1 MCCPRNGKQVPHD
14 LEVDAATVFSY
25 HCAQAWEG
33 QTATLASPDTGQK
46 VEASGL
52 PSLLF
57 NLAYGDVG
65 RLSTKENIVMS
76 IPVSRQAAAP
86 LLALALAAPS
96 VSALADPA
104 IDSVVVTAT
113 RTPQRPDEV
122 IPDTAV
128 ISSEEIQR
136 AGAGSIADLLR
147 RQRGVEIV
155 RNGGP
160 GSSTSVYL
168 RGANSNQVVV
178 LIDGVRIGSSTTGA
192 ASWNAIPLSSIDHIE
207 IVYGPLSALYG
218 ADAIGGVVQI
228 FTKKSEGP
236 PAFSASA
243 GGGSYG
249 SRQYDASVHGSTG
262 GEHSLSYA
270 LSGAHEEAD
279 GFSATRPGS
288 SSYNKDDDG
297 YGRNSFNGRL
307 SMQLAPGHDLGLQF
321 LKSRLGAQY
330 DSGASSYDTH
340 NEQDID
346 SYAVFLNDRILPNWR
361 SSLQAARSNDRLGS
375 FTSPAAS
382 GASQIDT
389 RQDEFTWQ
397 NTLDLN
403 GDTLQVLFGHR
414 KEEVLSSSSTALNRS
429 RITNSVAAA
438 YDLRRGSH
446 LLDLSLRQDHSVY
459 GGKTTGA
466 AGYGYEFSKN
476 LRVTASMGTSFR
488 APTYN
493 ELYYPG
499 YGLPTNKPEQGR
511 NLEAGIRYQV
521 AGAELQANYYRNR
534 LTDMIVTVNPCPSR
548 TGSCAY
554 NVNHAL
560 LEGLT
565 MSAETRLRGFD
576 LRASVDLQD
585 PRDETTGKQLA
596 RRTRRH
602 ASLAAGYEM
611 GQLDLG
617 AELQASGSRFD
628 DAANANRLG
637 GYGLLNLYTTW
648 RFTPDWSLLLRLD
661 NAADKRY
668 ELARNYGTAG
678 RSWFAALRYGI
689 R

>member
-1 MCCPRNGKQVPHD
+1 
-14 LEVDAATVFSY
+14 
-25 HCAQAWEG
+25 
-33 QTATLASPDTGQK
+33 
-46 VEASGL
+46 VEACGL
-52 PSLLF
+52 PWLLF

-65 RLSTKENIVMS
+65 RLSTKENIIMRFSVT
-76 IPVSRQAAAP
+76 RHAAAP
-86 LLALALAAPS
+86 LLAITLAAPALP
-96 VSALADPA
+96 ALADPA
-104 IDSVVVTAT
+104 PDTVVVTAT
-113 RTPQRPDEV
+113 RTPQRADQV
-122 IPDTAV
+122 IPDTTV
-128 ISSEEIQR
+128 IGSDEIAR
-136 AGAGSIADLLR
+136 AGAGSVADLLG
-147 RQRGVEIV
+147 RQRGIEIV

-160 GSSTSVYL
+160 GASTSVFL

-192 ASWNAIPLSSIDHIE
+192 ASWNAIPLSIIDRIE

-228 FTKKSEGP
+228 FTKRSDRA
-236 PAFSASA
+236 PAFGASVGA
-243 GGGSYG
+243 GSYG
-249 SRQYDASVHGSTG
+249 ARQADAGVHGATG
-262 GEHSLSYA
+262 GDHSISYTLGSA
-270 LSGAHEEAD
+270 REDAD
-279 GFSATRPGS
+279 GFSNTRPGS

-297 YGRNSFNGRL
+297 YTRNSVNGRL
-307 SMQLAPGHDLGLQF
+307 AIQLTPGIEAGAQF
-321 LKSRLGAQY
+321 LKSRLRAQY

-346 SYAVFLNDRILPNWR
+346 SYAAFLNARLLPNWR
-361 SSLQAARSNDRLGS
+361 SSVQAARANDKLGS
-375 FTSPAAS
+375 YTSAAAS

-389 RQDEFTWQ
+389 RQDDFTWQ
-397 NTLDLN
+397 NTLDLG
-403 GDTLQVLFGHR
+403 GDTVQVLFGHR
-414 KEEVLSSSSTALNRS
+414 KEAVLSSASGALNRS

-446 LLDLSLRQDHSVY
+446 LLDLGLRQDHSVY

-466 AGYGYEFSKN
+466 AGYGYEFSKD
-476 LRVTASMGTSFR
+476 LRATASVGTSFR

-499 YGLPTNKPEQGR
+499 YGLATNKPEQGR
-511 NLEAGIRYQV
+511 NLEAGLRYRV

-565 MSAETRLRGFD
+565 MSLDTRMRGID

-596 RRTRRH
+596 RRARRH
-602 ASLAAGYEM
+602 AGVTAAYALGE
-611 GQLDLG
+611 LDLG
-617 AELQASGSRFD
+617 AELQGAGSRFD

-661 NAADKRY
+661 NALDQRY

-678 RSWFAALRYGI
+678 RSGFAALRYGI

>member
-1 MCCPRNGKQVPHD
+1 MR
-14 LEVDAATVFSY
+14 FS
-25 HCAQAWEG
+25 
-33 QTATLASPDTGQK
+33 
-46 VEASGL
+46 
-52 PSLLF
+52 
-57 NLAYGDVG
+57 
-65 RLSTKENIVMS
+65 
-76 IPVSRQAAAP
+76 VSRQAAAP
-86 LLALALAAPS
+86 LLAITLATPFIPAF
-96 VSALADPA
+96 ADPA

-113 RTPQRPDEV
+113 RTPQRADEV
-122 IPDTAV
+122 IPDTSV
-128 ISSEEIQR
+128 ITSEEIAR
-136 AGAGSIADLLR
+136 AGAGSVADLLR

-160 GSSTSVYL
+160 GASTSVFL

-228 FTKKSEGP
+228 FTRKSEGT

-243 GGGSYG
+243 GAGSYA
-249 SRQYDASVHGSTG
+249 SRQYDAGVHGATG
-262 GEHSLSYA
+262 GDHSVSYA
-270 LSGAHEEAD
+270 LSAAREDAD
-279 GFSATRPGS
+279 GFSSTRPGS

-297 YGRNSFNGRL
+297 YARNSVNGRVAV
-307 SMQLAPGHDLGLQF
+307 QLAPGHEAGAQF
-321 LKSRLGAQY
+321 LKSRLRAQY
-330 DSGASSYDTH
+330 DSGAASYDTH

-346 SYAVFLNDRILPNWR
+346 SYAVFLNDSILPDWR

-375 FTSPAAS
+375 FTNAAAS
-382 GASQIDT
+382 GANQIDT
-389 RQDEFTWQ
+389 RQTEFTWQ
-397 NTLDLN
+397 NTFDLN
-403 GDTLQVLFGHR
+403 GDTLQVLLGHR
-414 KEEVLSSSSTALNRS
+414 REEVLSSSSTALNRS

-446 LLDLSLRQDHSVY
+446 LLDLSLRRDHSVY

-466 AGYGYEFSKN
+466 AGYGYEFSRD
-476 LRVTASMGTSFR
+476 LRATASVGTSFR

-511 NLEAGIRYQV
+511 NLEAGLRYRV

-534 LTDMIVTVNPCPSR
+534 LTDMLVTLNPCPSR

-554 NVNHAL
+554 NVNRAL

-565 MSAETRLRGFD
+565 MSLDTRAYGID
-576 LRASVDLQD
+576 LRASADLQD

-596 RRTRRH
+596 RRSRRH
-602 ASLAAGYEM
+602 ASLTAGYAVDRF
-611 GQLDLG
+611 DLG
-617 AELQASGSRFD
+617 AELQASDSRFD

-637 GYGLLNLYTTW
+637 GYSLLNLYTTW
-648 RFTPDWSLLLRLD
+648 RFTSDWSLLLRLD
-661 NAADKRY
+661 NALDKRY
-668 ELARNYGTAG
+668 ELARHYGTAG

>member
-1 MCCPRNGKQVPHD
+1 
-14 LEVDAATVFSY
+14 
-25 HCAQAWEG
+25 
-33 QTATLASPDTGQK
+33 
-46 VEASGL
+46 
-52 PSLLF
+52 
-57 NLAYGDVG
+57 
-65 RLSTKENIVMS
+65 MS

-86 LLALALAAPS
+86 LLALSLALPS
-96 VSALADPA
+96 ISALADP
-104 IDSVVVTAT
+104 SLETVVVTAA
-113 RTPQRPDEV
+113 RTPQRADEV
-122 IPDTAV
+122 IPDVTV
-128 ISSEEIQR
+128 ISSDEVAR
-136 AGAGSIADLLR
+136 AGAGSVADLLR
-147 RQRGVEIV
+147 RQRGIEIV

-160 GSSTSVYL
+160 GASTSVYL

-207 IVYGPLSALYG
+207 IVYGPLSSLYG

-228 FTKKSEGP
+228 FTKKSAGT

-243 GGGSYG
+243 GGGTYG
-249 SRQYDASVHGSTG
+249 TSQYDASVHGSTG
-262 GEHSLSYA
+262 GDHSISYA
-270 LSGAHEEAD
+270 LSGAREDSD
-279 GFSATRPGS
+279 GFSSTRPGS

-297 YGRNSFNGRL
+297 YTRDSVNGRVA
-307 SMQLAPGHDLGLQF
+307 MQLAPGHEVGAQF
-321 LKSRLGAQY
+321 LKSRLRAQY

-340 NEQDID
+340 SEQDID

-375 FTSPAAS
+375 FTGAAAS

-389 RQDEFTWQ
+389 RQDEYTWQ
-397 NTLDLN
+397 NTFDLD

-438 YDLRRGSH
+438 YDMRRGSH
-446 LLDLSLRQDHSVY
+446 LLDLSLRNDHSVY

-466 AGYGYEFSKN
+466 AGYGYEFSKD
-476 LRVTASMGTSFR
+476 LRATASIGTSFR

-499 YGLPTNKPEQGR
+499 YGLVSNKPEQGR
-511 NLEAGIRYQV
+511 NAEAGLRWQV

-554 NVNHAL
+554 NVNRAL

-565 MSAETRLRGFD
+565 MSAETRLRGLD

-596 RRTRRH
+596 RRSRRH
-602 ASLAAGYEM
+602 ASLTAGYALD
-611 GQLDLG
+611 QFDLG

-628 DAANANRLG
+628 DAANLNRLG

-648 RFTPDWSLLLRLD
+648 RFTRDWSVLLRLD

-668 ELARNYGTAG
+668 DLARNYGTAG

>member
-1 MCCPRNGKQVPHD
+1 
-14 LEVDAATVFSY
+14 
-25 HCAQAWEG
+25 
-33 QTATLASPDTGQK
+33 
-46 VEASGL
+46 
-52 PSLLF
+52 
-57 NLAYGDVG
+57 
-65 RLSTKENIVMS
+65 MS
-76 IPVSRQAAAP
+76 FPVSRQAAAP
-86 LLALALAAPS
+86 LLALTLALPS
-96 VSALADPA
+96 ISALADPA
-104 IDSVVVTAT
+104 LETVVVTAA
-113 RTPQRPDEV
+113 RTPQRADEV
-122 IPDTAV
+122 IPDVTV
-128 ISSEEIQR
+128 ISSDEVAR
-136 AGAGSIADLLR
+136 AGAGSVADLLR
-147 RQRGVEIV
+147 RQRGIEIV

-160 GSSTSVYL
+160 GASTSVYL

-207 IVYGPLSALYG
+207 IVYGPLSSLYG

-228 FTKKSEGP
+228 FTKKSAGT

-249 SRQYDASVHGSTG
+249 TSQYDASVHGSTG
-262 GEHSLSYA
+262 GEHSVSYA
-270 LSGAHEEAD
+270 LSSARED
-279 GFSATRPGS
+279 SSGFSATRPGS

-297 YGRNSFNGRL
+297 YTRNSVNGRL
-307 SMQLAPGHDLGLQF
+307 ALQLAPGHEVGAQF
-321 LKSRLGAQY
+321 LKSRLRAQY
-330 DSGASSYDTH
+330 DSGAASYDTH
-340 NEQDID
+340 SEQDID

-375 FTSPAAS
+375 FTSAAAS

-389 RQDEFTWQ
+389 RQDETTWQ
-397 NTLDLN
+397 NTFDLD

-438 YDLRRGSH
+438 YDMRRGSH
-446 LLDLSLRQDHSVY
+446 LLDLSLRKDHSVY

-466 AGYGYEFSKN
+466 AGYGFEFSKD
-476 LRVTASMGTSFR
+476 LRATASVGTSFR

-511 NLEAGIRYQV
+511 NAEAGLRWQV

-534 LTDMIVTVNPCPSR
+534 LTDMLVTVNPCPSR

-565 MSAETRLRGFD
+565 MSAETRLNGLD

-596 RRTRRH
+596 RRSRRH
-602 ASLAAGYEM
+602 ASLTAGYALD
-611 GQLDLG
+611 QFDLG

-628 DAANANRLG
+628 DAANLNRLG

-648 RFTPDWSLLLRLD
+648 RFTRDWSVLLRLD

-668 ELARNYGTAG
+668 DLARNYGTAG

>member
-1 MCCPRNGKQVPHD
+1 
-14 LEVDAATVFSY
+14 
-25 HCAQAWEG
+25 
-33 QTATLASPDTGQK
+33 

-52 PSLLF
+52 PALLF

-65 RLSTKENIVMS
+65 RLSTKENIAMRF
-76 IPVSRQAAAP
+76 PVSRHAAAP
-86 LLALALAAPS
+86 LLAFALASPVIPAF
-96 VSALADPA
+96 ADPA
-104 IDSVVVTAT
+104 IASVLVTAT
-113 RTPQRPDEV
+113 RTPQRADEV
-122 IPDTAV
+122 IPDTSV
-128 ISSEEIQR
+128 ISREEIAR
-136 AGAGSIADLLR
+136 AGAGSVADLLR
-147 RQRGVEIV
+147 RQRGIEIA

-160 GSSTSVYL
+160 GASTSVYL

-207 IVYGPLSALYG
+207 IVYGPLSSLYG

-228 FTKKSEGP
+228 FTRKSEGEGM

-243 GGGSYG
+243 GGGSDG
-249 SRQYDASVHGSTG
+249 ASQVDAGVRGATG
-262 GEHSLSYA
+262 GAHSVSYA
-270 LSGAHEEAD
+270 LGGAREDAD
-279 GFSATRPGS
+279 GFSSTRPGA
-288 SSYNKDDDG
+288 SSYNRDDDG
-297 YGRNSFNGRL
+297 YTRNSVNGRVAV
-307 SMQLAPGHDLGLQF
+307 QLAPGHELGGQF
-321 LKSRLGAQY
+321 LKSRLRAQY

-340 NEQDID
+340 NEQVID
-346 SYAVFLNDRILPNWR
+346 SYALFLNDRILPTWR

-375 FTSPAAS
+375 FTGTAAS

-389 RQDEFTWQ
+389 RQDELTWQ
-397 NTLDLN
+397 NTLDIN
-403 GDTLQVLFGHR
+403 GDTLQLLFGHR
-414 KEEVLSSSSTALNRS
+414 KEQVMSSASTALNRS

-446 LLDLSLRQDHSVY
+446 LLDLSLRNDHSVY
-459 GGKTTGA
+459 SARTTGA
-466 AGYGYEFSKN
+466 AGYGYAFSKD
-476 LRVTASMGTSFR
+476 LRATASVGTSFR

-499 YGLPTNKPEQGR
+499 YGLPDNKPEQGR
-511 NLEAGIRYQV
+511 NLEAGMRYQL
-521 AGAELQANYYRNR
+521 AGAELQATYYRNR

-554 NVNHAL
+554 NVNRAL

-565 MSAETRLRGFD
+565 MSAETRLRGLM

-596 RRTRRH
+596 RRARRH
-602 ASLAAGYEM
+602 ANLSAAYAVDRV
-611 GQLDLG
+611 DLG

-648 RFTPDWSLLLRLD
+648 RFTPDWSLLVRLD
-661 NAADKRY
+661 NMFDQRY
-668 ELARNYGTAG
+668 DLARNYGTAG

>member
-1 MCCPRNGKQVPHD
+1 
-14 LEVDAATVFSY
+14 
-25 HCAQAWEG
+25 
-33 QTATLASPDTGQK
+33 
-46 VEASGL
+46 VEARGL

-65 RLSTKENIVMS
+65 RLSTKENFIMCFS
-76 IPVSRQAAAP
+76 VSRQAAAP
-86 LLALALAAPS
+86 LLVFALAAPALP
-96 VSALADPA
+96 ALADPVL
-104 IDSVVVTAT
+104 DTVFVTAT
-113 RTPQRPDEV
+113 RTPQRADEL

-128 ISSEEIQR
+128 IGSEEIDR
-136 AGAGSIADLLR
+136 AGAGSVADLLR
-147 RQRGVEIV
+147 RQRGIEIV

-160 GSSTSVYL
+160 GASTSVFL

-228 FTKKSEGP
+228 FTKKSEGVGSP
-236 PAFSASA
+236 RFSASA
-243 GGGSYG
+243 GAGSYG
-249 SRQYDASVHGSTG
+249 ARRYDASVHGATG
-262 GEHSLSYA
+262 GQHSVSYA
-270 LSGAHEEAD
+270 LSGAREDAS
-279 GFSATRPGS
+279 GFSSTRPGS

-297 YGRNSFNGRL
+297 YARNSVNGRL
-307 SMQLAPGHDLGLQF
+307 AVQLTHDVEAGAQF
-321 LKSRLGAQY
+321 LQSRLRAQY

-340 NEQDID
+340 NQQDID
-346 SYAVFLNDRILPNWR
+346 SYAAFLNARLLPNWR
-361 SSLQAARSNDRLGS
+361 SSLQAARSNDKLGS
-375 FTSPAAS
+375 FTSMAAS

-397 NTLDLN
+397 NTLDLG

-414 KEEVLSSSSTALNRS
+414 KEEVLSSASTSQALNRS
-429 RITNSVAAA
+429 RITNSVASA

-446 LLDLSLRQDHSVY
+446 LLDLSLRRDQSVY

-466 AGYGYEFSKN
+466 AGYGYEFSKD
-476 LRVTASMGTSFR
+476 LRATASVGTSFR

-499 YGLPTNKPEQGR
+499 YGLATNKPEQGR
-511 NLEAGIRYQV
+511 NAEAGVRYRF

-560 LEGLT
+560 LEGLS
-565 MSAETRLRGFD
+565 MSAESRLRGLD
-576 LRASVDLQD
+576 VRASVDLQD

-596 RRTRRH
+596 RRARRH
-602 ASLAAGYEM
+602 ASLAAAYAV

-661 NAADKRY
+661 NALDKRY

>member
-1 MCCPRNGKQVPHD
+1 MGRSDGHTCQPGYRPKGGSKG
-14 LEVDAATVFSY
+14 S
-25 HCAQAWEG
+25 
-33 QTATLASPDTGQK
+33 SP
-46 VEASGL
+46 
-52 PSLLF
+52 LLF

-86 LLALALAAPS
+86 LLALALAAP
-96 VSALADPA
+96 VIPALADPA

-113 RTPQRPDEV
+113 RTPQGAGEV
-122 IPDTAV
+122 IPDITV
-128 ISSEEIQR
+128 IAGDEIAR
-136 AGAGSIADLLR
+136 AGAGSVADLLR
-147 RQRGVEIV
+147 RQRGIEIV

-160 GSSTSVYL
+160 GASTSIYL

-178 LIDGVRIGSSTTGA
+178 LIDGVRIGSATTGA
-192 ASWNAIPLSSIDHIE
+192 ASWNAIPLSGIERIE
-207 IVYGPLSALYG
+207 IVYGPLSTLYG

-228 FTKKSEGP
+228 FMKRSEGA

-243 GGGSYG
+243 GAGSYG
-249 SRQYDASVHGSTG
+249 ARQYDAGIHGSTG
-262 GEHSLSYA
+262 GEHGISYA
-270 LSGAHEEAD
+270 LGSAHEDAD

-288 SSYNKDDDG
+288 SSYNRDDDG
-297 YGRNSFNGRL
+297 YRRNSVNGRL
-307 SMQLAPGHDLGLQF
+307 AVQLAPGHEAGAQF
-321 LKSRLGAQY
+321 LKSRLRAQY
-330 DSGASSYDTH
+330 DSGAASYDTH

-346 SYAVFLNDRILPNWR
+346 SYAVFLNDRILPDWR
-361 SSLQAARSNDRLGS
+361 SSLQAGRSNDRLGS
-375 FTSPAAS
+375 FTSAAAS

-397 NTLDLN
+397 NTLDIK
-403 GDTLQVLFGHR
+403 GDTLQFLLGHR
-414 KEEVLSSSSTALNRS
+414 KEEVLSSSSIALNRS
-429 RITNSVAAA
+429 RITNSLAAA

-446 LLDLSLRQDHSVY
+446 LLDLSLRRDHSVY

-476 LRVTASMGTSFR
+476 LRATASAGTSFR

-499 YGLPTNKPEQGR
+499 YGLATNKPEQGR
-511 NLEAGIRYQV
+511 NLEAGIRWQA
-521 AGAELQANYYRNR
+521 AGTELQANYYRNR

-565 MSAETRLRGFD
+565 MSAETRVRGFD
-576 LRASVDLQD
+576 LRASADLQD

-602 ASLAAGYEM
+602 ASFTAGTEI

-617 AELQASGSRFD
+617 AELQASGRRFD

-661 NAADKRY
+661 NTLDKRY

>member
-1 MCCPRNGKQVPHD
+1 
-14 LEVDAATVFSY
+14 
-25 HCAQAWEG
+25 
-33 QTATLASPDTGQK
+33 
-46 VEASGL
+46 
-52 PSLLF
+52 
-57 NLAYGDVG
+57 
-65 RLSTKENIVMS
+65 MS
-76 IPVSRQAAAP
+76 FPVSRQAAAP
-86 LLALALAAPS
+86 LFALTLALPS
-96 VSALADPA
+96 ISALADP
-104 IDSVVVTAT
+104 SLETVVVTAA
-113 RTPQRPDEV
+113 RTPQRADEV
-122 IPDTAV
+122 IPDVTV
-128 ISSEEIQR
+128 ISSDEVAR
-136 AGAGSIADLLR
+136 AGAGSVADLLR
-147 RQRGVEIV
+147 RQRGIEIV

-160 GSSTSVYL
+160 GASTSVYL

-207 IVYGPLSALYG
+207 IVYGPLSSLYG

-228 FTKKSEGP
+228 FTKKSAGT

-243 GGGSYG
+243 GGGTYG
-249 SRQYDASVHGSTG
+249 TSQYDTSVHGSTG
-262 GEHSLSYA
+262 GDHSVSYA
-270 LSGAHEEAD
+270 LSGAREDSD
-279 GFSATRPGS
+279 GFSSTRPGS
-288 SSYNKDDDG
+288 SSYNKDVDG
-297 YGRNSFNGRL
+297 YTRNSMNGRL
-307 SMQLAPGHDLGLQF
+307 VLQIAPGHEAGAQF
-321 LKSRLGAQY
+321 LKSRLRAQY

-340 NEQDID
+340 SEQDID

-375 FTSPAAS
+375 FTSAAAS

-389 RQDEFTWQ
+389 RQIETIWQ
-397 NTLDLN
+397 NTFDLD

-438 YDLRRGSH
+438 YDMRRGSH
-446 LLDLSLRQDHSVY
+446 LLDLSLRKDHSVY

-466 AGYGYEFSKN
+466 AGYGYEFSKD
-476 LRVTASMGTSFR
+476 LRATASVGTSFR

-511 NLEAGIRYQV
+511 NAEAGLRWQV

-565 MSAETRLRGFD
+565 MSAETRLNGLD

-596 RRTRRH
+596 RRSRRH
-602 ASLAAGYEM
+602 ASLTAAYALD
-611 GQLDLG
+611 QFDLG
-617 AELQASGSRFD
+617 TELQASGSRFD
-628 DAANANRLG
+628 DAANLNRLG

-648 RFTPDWSLLLRLD
+648 RFTRDWSVLLRLD

-668 ELARNYGTAG
+668 DLARNYGTAG

>member
-14 LEVDAATVFSY
+14 FIVDAATVFSY
-25 HCAQAWEG
+25 HCAQAGEG

-46 VEASGL
+46 VEATGL
-52 PSLLF
+52 PALLF

-65 RLSTKENIVMS
+65 RLSTKENIVMRF
-76 IPVSRQAAAP
+76 PVPRHAATP
-86 LLALALAAPS
+86 LLAFALASPAIP
-96 VSALADPA
+96 ALADPA
-104 IDSVVVTAT
+104 IDSVIVTAT
-113 RTPQRPDEV
+113 RTPQRADEV
-122 IPDTAV
+122 IPDTIV
-128 ISSEEIQR
+128 ISSEEIAR
-136 AGAGSIADLLR
+136 AGAGSVADLLR
-147 RQRGVEIV
+147 RQRGIEIA

-160 GSSTSVYL
+160 GASTSVYL

-192 ASWNAIPLSSIDHIE
+192 ASWNAIPLSGIDHIE
-207 IVYGPLSALYG
+207 IVYGPLSSLYG

-228 FTKKSEGP
+228 FTKKSAGQ
-236 PAFSASA
+236 PAFGASA
-243 GGGSYG
+243 GRGSYG
-249 SRQYDASVHGSTG
+249 ASLVDAGVHGETG
-262 GEHSLSYA
+262 GPHSVSYA
-270 LSGAHEEAD
+270 LSGAHDTAD
-279 GFSATRPGS
+279 GFSSTRPGS

-297 YGRNSFNGRL
+297 YARNSVNGRVAV
-307 SMQLAPGHDLGLQF
+307 QLAQGHELGAQF
-321 LKSRLGAQY
+321 LKSRLRAQY
-330 DSGASSYDTH
+330 DSGPSIYDSR

-346 SYAVFLNDRILPNWR
+346 SYAVFLNDSILPNWR
-361 SSLQAARSNDRLGS
+361 SSLQAARSDDRLGS
-375 FTSPAAS
+375 FTSTAAS

-389 RQDEFTWQ
+389 RQDELTWQ
-397 NTLDLN
+397 NTFDVQ
-403 GDTLQVLFGHR
+403 GGILQLLFGHR
-414 KEEVLSSSSTALNRS
+414 KEQVLSSASAALNRS

-446 LLDLSLRQDHSVY
+446 LLDLSLRDDHSVY
-459 GGKTTGA
+459 GAKTTGA

-476 LRVTASMGTSFR
+476 LRATASVGTSFR

-499 YGLPTNKPEQGR
+499 YGLAANKPEQGR
-511 NLEAGIRYQV
+511 NLEAGMRYQV
-521 AGAELQANYYRNR
+521 AGAELQASYYRNR

-548 TGSCAY
+548 AGSCAY

-565 MSAETRLRGFD
+565 MSAETRLRGLE
-576 LRASVDLQD
+576 LRASADLQD

-596 RRTRRH
+596 RRARRH
-602 ASLAAGYEM
+602 ASLTAAYAVDRI
-611 GQLDLG
+611 DLG

-661 NAADKRY
+661 NTLDKRY
-668 ELARNYGTAG
+668 DLARNYGTAG

>member
-1 MCCPRNGKQVPHD
+1 MRFSVSRQV
-14 LEVDAATVFSY
+14 AAPLFALS
-25 HCAQAWEG
+25 
-33 QTATLASPDTGQK
+33 LASP
-46 VEASGL
+46 A
-52 PSLLF
+52 
-57 NLAYGDVG
+57 
-65 RLSTKENIVMS
+65 
-76 IPVSRQAAAP
+76 IPAF
-86 LLALALAAPS
+86 
-96 VSALADPA
+96 ADPA
-104 IDSVVVTAT
+104 IGTVLVTAN
-113 RTPQRPDEV
+113 RTPQRADEV
-122 IPDTAV
+122 IPDTTV
-128 ISSEEIQR
+128 ISNEEIAR
-136 AGAGSIADLLR
+136 AGAGSVADVLR
-147 RQRGVEIV
+147 RQRGIEIV

-160 GSSTSVYL
+160 GASTSVYL
-168 RGANSNQVVV
+168 RGANGNQVVV
-178 LIDGVRIGSSTTGA
+178 LIDGVRIGSSTTGT

-228 FTKKSEGP
+228 FTRKSEGA
-236 PAFSASA
+236 PAFSAGA
-243 GGGSYG
+243 GAGSYDT
-249 SRQYDASVHGSTG
+249 RQYDASVHGATG
-262 GEHSLSYA
+262 GEHSVSYA
-270 LSGAHEEAD
+270 LSGAHEDAD
-279 GFSATRPGS
+279 GFSSTLPGS
-288 SSYNKDDDG
+288 SSYNRDDDG
-297 YGRNSFNGRL
+297 YARNSVNGRL
-307 SMQLAPGHDLGLQF
+307 VLRLAPGHEIGAQF

-330 DSGASSYDTH
+330 DSGAASDDTR

-375 FTSPAAS
+375 FTGTAAA

-389 RQDEFTWQ
+389 RQTEFTWQ
-397 NTLDLN
+397 NTLDID

-414 KEEVLSSSSTALNRS
+414 KEQVLSSSTPALEKA
-429 RITNSVAAA
+429 RITNSAAAA

-446 LLDLSLRQDHSVY
+446 LLDLSLRRDHSIY

-466 AGYGYEFSKN
+466 AGYGYEFGKAW
-476 LRVTASMGTSFR
+476 RASASIGTSFR

-511 NLEAGIRYQV
+511 NAEVGVRWQAAGT
-521 AGAELQANYYRNR
+521 ELQAHYYRNR

-560 LEGLT
+560 LEGWT
-565 MSAETRLRGFD
+565 MSAATRLRGID
-576 LRASVDLQD
+576 LQASVDLQD
-585 PRDETTGKQLA
+585 PRDRTTGKQLA

-602 ASLAAGYEM
+602 ASLAASYAVR
-611 GQLDLG
+611 QLDLG

-628 DAANANRLG
+628 DAANLRRLG

-661 NAADKRY
+661 NALDKRY
-668 ELARNYGTAG
+668 ELARNYGTAE

>member
-1 MCCPRNGKQVPHD
+1 VCCPRNGKQVPHD
-14 LEVDAATVFSY
+14 FTVDAATVFSY

-46 VEASGL
+46 VEAKGL
-52 PSLLF
+52 PPLLF

-96 VSALADPA
+96 ISAFADPA
-104 IDSVVVTAT
+104 IDSVIVTAA
-113 RTPQRPDEV
+113 RTPQRADEV
-122 IPDTAV
+122 IPDTTV
-128 ISSEEIQR
+128 ITSEEIHR
-136 AGAGSIADLLR
+136 AGAGSVADLLR
-147 RQRGVEIV
+147 RQRGIEIV

-160 GSSTSVYL
+160 GASTSVYL

-192 ASWNAIPLSSIDHIE
+192 ASWNGIPLSSIDRIE

-228 FTKKSEGP
+228 FTKKSEGA

-249 SRQYDASVHGSTG
+249 TRQVDASVHGATG
-262 GEHSLSYA
+262 GEHSVSYA
-270 LSGAHEEAD
+270 LSSAHEEAD

-297 YGRNSFNGRL
+297 YARNSVNGRL
-307 SMQLAPGHDLGLQF
+307 AVQLAPGHEAGAQF

-330 DSGASSYDTH
+330 DSGASSYDTR

-346 SYAVFLNDRILPNWR
+346 SYALFLNDRILPNWR

-375 FTSPAAS
+375 FTSNAAS

-397 NTLDLN
+397 NTLDLD

-414 KEEVLSSSSTALNRS
+414 KEEVLSSASTALNRS

-476 LRVTASMGTSFR
+476 LRATASAGTSFR

-511 NLEAGIRYQV
+511 NVEAGIRWQV

-565 MSAETRLRGFD
+565 MSAQTRLQGLD
-576 LRASVDLQD
+576 LRASADLQD

-602 ASLAAGYEM
+602 ASFTAGYEI

-661 NAADKRY
+661 NAAEKRY

>member
-1 MCCPRNGKQVPHD
+1 
-14 LEVDAATVFSY
+14 
-25 HCAQAWEG
+25 
-33 QTATLASPDTGQK
+33 
-46 VEASGL
+46 
-52 PSLLF
+52 
-57 NLAYGDVG
+57 
-65 RLSTKENIVMS
+65 MS
-76 IPVSRQAAAP
+76 FPVSRQAAAP
-86 LLALALAAPS
+86 LLALTLALPS
-96 VSALADPA
+96 ISALADPA
-104 IDSVVVTAT
+104 LETVVVTAA
-113 RTPQRPDEV
+113 RTPQRADEV
-122 IPDTAV
+122 IPDVTV
-128 ISSEEIQR
+128 ISSDEVAR
-136 AGAGSIADLLR
+136 AGAGSVADLLR
-147 RQRGVEIV
+147 RQRGIEIV

-160 GSSTSVYL
+160 GASTSVYL

-207 IVYGPLSALYG
+207 IVYGPLSSLYG

-228 FTKKSEGP
+228 FTKKSAGM

-249 SRQYDASVHGSTG
+249 TSQYDASVHGSTG
-262 GEHSLSYA
+262 GEHSVSYA
-270 LSGAHEEAD
+270 LSSARED
-279 GFSATRPGS
+279 SSGFSATRPGS

-297 YGRNSFNGRL
+297 YTRNSVNGRL
-307 SMQLAPGHDLGLQF
+307 ALQLAPGHEVGAQF
-321 LKSRLGAQY
+321 LKSRLRAQY
-330 DSGASSYDTH
+330 DSGASGYDTH
-340 NEQDID
+340 SEQDID

-375 FTSPAAS
+375 FTSAAAS

-389 RQDEFTWQ
+389 RQDETTWQ
-397 NTLDLN
+397 NTFDLD

-438 YDLRRGSH
+438 YDMRRGSH
-446 LLDLSLRQDHSVY
+446 LLDLSLRKDHSVY

-466 AGYGYEFSKN
+466 AGYGFEFSKD
-476 LRVTASMGTSFR
+476 LRATASVGTSFR

-511 NLEAGIRYQV
+511 NAEAGLRWQV

-534 LTDMIVTVNPCPSR
+534 LTDMLVTVNPCPSR

-565 MSAETRLRGFD
+565 MSAETRLNGLD

-596 RRTRRH
+596 RRSRRH
-602 ASLAAGYEM
+602 ASLTAGYALD
-611 GQLDLG
+611 QFDLG

-628 DAANANRLG
+628 DAANLNRLG

-648 RFTPDWSLLLRLD
+648 RFTRDWSVLLRLD

-668 ELARNYGTAG
+668 DLARNYGTAG
-678 RSWFAALRYGI
+678 RSWFAALRYAI

>member
-1 MCCPRNGKQVPHD
+1 MRFSVSRQV
-14 LEVDAATVFSY
+14 AAPLFAFS
-25 HCAQAWEG
+25 
-33 QTATLASPDTGQK
+33 LASP
-46 VEASGL
+46 V
-52 PSLLF
+52 
-57 NLAYGDVG
+57 
-65 RLSTKENIVMS
+65 
-76 IPVSRQAAAP
+76 IP
-86 LLALALAAPS
+86 
-96 VSALADPA
+96 ALADPA
-104 IDSVVVTAT
+104 IETVVVTAN
-113 RTPQRPDEV
+113 RTPQRADEV
-122 IPDTAV
+122 IPDTTV
-128 ISSEEIQR
+128 ISSEEIAR
-136 AGAGSIADLLR
+136 AGAGSVADVLR
-147 RQRGVEIV
+147 RQRGIEIV

-160 GSSTSVYL
+160 GASTSVFL

-178 LIDGVRIGSSTTGA
+178 LIDGVRIGSSTSGVA
-192 ASWNAIPLSSIDHIE
+192 AWNAIPLSSIDHIE

-228 FTKKSEGP
+228 FTKRSEGTP
-236 PAFSASA
+236 VFSASA
-243 GGGSYG
+243 GAGTYG
-249 SRQYDASVHGSTG
+249 ARQYDAGVHGSTG
-262 GEHSLSYA
+262 GEHSVSYA
-270 LSGAHEEAD
+270 LSAAHEEAE
-279 GFSATRPGS
+279 GFSSTRPGS
-288 SSYNKDDDG
+288 SSYNKDKDG
-297 YGRNSFNGRL
+297 YGRNSVNGRL
-307 SMQLAPGHDLGLQF
+307 ALQFAPGHEVGAQF

-346 SYAVFLNDRILPNWR
+346 SYAVFLNDRIMPNWR

-375 FTSPAAS
+375 FTSATAS
-382 GASQIDT
+382 GASQINT
-389 RQDEFTWQ
+389 RQNEYTWQ
-397 NTLDLN
+397 HTLDLN

-414 KEEVLSSSSTALNRS
+414 KEEVLSSSSVALNRS

-446 LLDLSLRQDHSVY
+446 LLDLSLRRDHSVY

-466 AGYGYEFSKN
+466 AGYGYEFSKD
-476 LRVTASMGTSFR
+476 LRATASVGTSFR

-511 NLEAGIRYQV
+511 NAEAGLRWQV

-534 LTDMIVTVNPCPSR
+534 LTDMLVTLNPCPSR

-565 MSAETRLRGFD
+565 MSAETRMRGID

-602 ASLAAGYEM
+602 ASLAASHAFE
-611 GQLDLG
+611 QLELG
-617 AELQASGSRFD
+617 AEVQASASRFD
-628 DAANANRLG
+628 DAANVNRLG

-661 NAADKRY
+661 NALDKRY
-668 ELARNYGTAG
+668 DLARNYGTAE

>member
-14 LEVDAATVFSY
+14 LIVDAATVFSY

-33 QTATLASPDTGQK
+33 QTAILASPDTGQK
-46 VEASGL
+46 VEANGL

-65 RLSTKENIVMS
+65 RLSTKENIVMRF
-76 IPVSRQAAAP
+76 PVPRHAAAP
-86 LLALALAAPS
+86 LLAFTLASPASP
-96 VSALADPA
+96 ALADPA
-104 IDSVVVTAT
+104 IESVIVTAT
-113 RTPQRPDEV
+113 RTPQRVDEL
-122 IPDTAV
+122 IPDTTV
-128 ISSEEIQR
+128 IGSEEIAR

-147 RQRGVEIV
+147 RQRGIEIA

-160 GSSTSVYL
+160 GASTSVYL

-192 ASWNAIPLSSIDHIE
+192 ASWNAIPLSSIDHID
-207 IVYGPLSALYG
+207 IVYGPLSSLYG

-228 FTKKSEGP
+228 FTKKSEGL

-249 SRQYDASVHGSTG
+249 ASQADASVHGSTG
-262 GEHSLSYA
+262 GAHSVSYA
-270 LSGAHEEAD
+270 LSAAREDAD
-279 GFSATRPGS
+279 GFSSTRPGS

-297 YGRNSFNGRL
+297 YTRNSVNGRVAV
-307 SMQLAPGHDLGLQF
+307 QLAQGQELGAQF
-321 LKSRLGAQY
+321 LKSRLRAQY
-330 DSGASSYDTH
+330 DSGASSYDSH

-346 SYAVFLNDRILPNWR
+346 SYAMFLNDRILPNWR

-375 FTSPAAS
+375 FTSAAAS
-382 GASQIDT
+382 GASRIDT
-389 RQDEFTWQ
+389 RQDELTWQ
-397 NTLDLN
+397 NTFAIQ
-403 GDTLQVLFGHR
+403 GDTLQLLFGHR
-414 KEEVLSSSSTALNRS
+414 KEQVLSSASAALNRS

-446 LLDLSLRQDHSVY
+446 LLDLSVRNDHSVY
-459 GGKTTGA
+459 GARTTGA
-466 AGYGYEFSKN
+466 AGYGYTFSKE
-476 LRVTASMGTSFR
+476 LRATASIGTSFR

-499 YGLPTNKPEQGR
+499 YGLLTNKPEQGR
-511 NLEAGIRYQV
+511 NLEAGIRYQL
-521 AGAELQANYYRNR
+521 AGAELQASYYRNR

-554 NVNHAL
+554 NVNRAM

-565 MSAETRLRGFD
+565 MSADTRVRGIM

-596 RRTRRH
+596 RRARRH
-602 ASLAAGYEM
+602 ASFAAGYTVDRA
-611 GQLDLG
+611 DLG
-617 AELQASGSRFD
+617 TELQASGSRFD

-648 RFTPDWSLLLRLD
+648 RFTPAWSLLLRLD

-668 ELARNYGTAG
+668 DLARNYGTAG

>member
-1 MCCPRNGKQVPHD
+1 
-14 LEVDAATVFSY
+14 
-25 HCAQAWEG
+25 
-33 QTATLASPDTGQK
+33 
-46 VEASGL
+46 
-52 PSLLF
+52 
-57 NLAYGDVG
+57 
-65 RLSTKENIVMS
+65 MS
-76 IPVSRQAAAP
+76 FPVSRQAAAP
-86 LLALALAAPS
+86 LLAFALAAPS
-96 VSALADPA
+96 ISALADP
-104 IDSVVVTAT
+104 SLETVVVTAT
-113 RTPQRPDEV
+113 RTPQRADEV
-122 IPDTAV
+122 IPDVTV
-128 ISSEEIQR
+128 ISSDEVAR
-136 AGAGSIADLLR
+136 AGAGSVADLLR
-147 RQRGVEIV
+147 RQRGIEIV

-160 GSSTSVYL
+160 GASTSVYL

-207 IVYGPLSALYG
+207 IVYGPLSSLYG

-228 FTKKSEGP
+228 FTKKSAGM

-243 GGGSYG
+243 GGGTYG
-249 SRQYDASVHGSTG
+249 TSQYDASVHGSTG
-262 GEHSLSYA
+262 GDHSVSYA
-270 LSGAHEEAD
+270 LSGARED
-279 GFSATRPGS
+279 SNGFSATRPGAS
-288 SSYNKDDDG
+288 NYNKDDDG
-297 YGRNSFNGRL
+297 YTRNSVNGRL
-307 SMQLAPGHDLGLQF
+307 AMQLAAGHEVGAQF
-321 LKSRLGAQY
+321 LKSRLHAQY
-330 DSGASSYDTH
+330 DSGASSFDTY

-361 SSLQAARSNDRLGS
+361 SSLQAARSNDKLGS
-375 FTSPAAS
+375 FTSAAAS
-382 GASQIDT
+382 GASQINT
-389 RQDEFTWQ
+389 RQDEYTWQ
-397 NTLDLN
+397 NNFDLD

-414 KEEVLSSSSTALNRS
+414 KEEVLSSSSAALNRS

-438 YDLRRGSH
+438 YDMRRGSH
-446 LLDLSLRQDHSVY
+446 LLDLSLRNDHSVY

-466 AGYGYEFSKN
+466 AGYGYEFSKD
-476 LRVTASMGTSFR
+476 LRATASVGTSFR

-499 YGLPTNKPEQGR
+499 YGLVTNKPEQGR
-511 NLEAGIRYQV
+511 NAEAGLRWQI

-565 MSAETRLRGFD
+565 MSVETRLRGLD

-596 RRTRRH
+596 RRSRRH
-602 ASLAAGYEM
+602 ASLTAGYTLD
-611 GQLDLG
+611 QFDLG

-628 DAANANRLG
+628 DAANLNRLG

-648 RFTPDWSLLLRLD
+648 RFTRDWSVLLRLD

-668 ELARNYGTAG
+668 DLARNYGTAG